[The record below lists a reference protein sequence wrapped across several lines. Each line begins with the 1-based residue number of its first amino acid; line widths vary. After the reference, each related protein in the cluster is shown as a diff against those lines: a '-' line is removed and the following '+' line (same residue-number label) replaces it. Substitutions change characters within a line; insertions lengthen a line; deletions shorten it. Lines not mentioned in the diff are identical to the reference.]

1 MLTALQGFMLW
12 PAGWSGAHG
21 HGWHVDVLFCFERVR
36 GSRCS
41 FFDREWC
48 SGTTFVTERKLF
60 VCFLALLF
68 DFAVASTLQQDDNGA
83 RDRSIYWPA
92 RRMYLARRKGSPR
105 RAMQSFTITFTRSEQ
120 ATTFRPLNHG
130 GQPPTTTER
139 NNGFVH
145 PNLGLAPL
153 LDRYEHMM

>member
-105 RAMQSFTITFTRSEQ
+105 KAMQSFTSLSHDPTQTHNFP
-120 ATTFRPLNHG
+120 PL
-130 GQPPTTTER
+130 TM
-139 NNGFVH
+139 
-145 PNLGLAPL
+145 ADSPL
-153 LDRYEHMM
+153 LPQSGIIVSSTRIWASLPY